1 MVIRTASVVLQP
13 QIINSWVIYREAV
26 LKRAIQSGEMTEVAL
41 RLVKGD
47 ELDKAP
53 LNPFGAQPATVD
65 EAPIINQISF
75 LTMFDG
81 DCDVSANDSIGD
93 NVMTT

>member
-1 MVIRTASVVLQP
+1 MVIRTASVVPQP

-53 LNPFGAQPATVD
+53 LNPFWSSASHSGR
-65 EAPIINQISF
+65 
-75 LTMFDG
+75 
-81 DCDVSANDSIGD
+81 SAN
-93 NVMTT
+93 NQTKHLF